1 MSYTTNDFIYISTEL
16 TEEESTKIVT
26 FEYMNFLYYVI
37 CFEGIIQFI
46 RGQRHDEPLTNGEMP
61 TYEQGLEHDNR
72 RELYNGDH
80 QPLQEWIDING
91 Y

>member
-1 MSYTTNDFIYISTEL
+1 MSYTTNDFIYIRTE
-16 TEEESTKIVT
+16 EYPEESTKEIF
-26 FEYMNFLYYVI
+26 FEYLNFVYSVV

-46 RGQRHDEPLTNGEMP
+46 RGQRHTELLTNGEIP
-61 TYEQGLEHDNR
+61 TYQQGLEHDIR

-80 QPLQEWIDING
+80 QPLQEWIDTNG

>member
-16 TEEESTKIVT
+16 TGEESTKIIT

-37 CFEGIIQFI
+37 CFENIIQFI
-46 RGQRHDEPLTNGEMP
+46 RGQRHTEPLTNGEIP
-61 TYEQGLEHDNR
+61 TYEQGLEHDLR
-72 RELYNGDH
+72 RKLYNGDH
-80 QPLQEWIDING
+80 QPLQEWIDNNG

>member
-37 CFEGIIQFI
+37 CFENIIQFI

-61 TYEQGLEHDNR
+61 TYEQCLEHDNR

-80 QPLQEWIDING
+80 QPLQEWINTNG

>member
-16 TEEESTKIVT
+16 TGEESTKIVT
-26 FEYMNFLYYVI
+26 FEYMNFVYSVR
-37 CFEGIIQFI
+37 CFENIIQYI
-46 RGQRHDEPLTNGEMP
+46 GGQRHTEPLTNGDIP
-61 TYEQGLEHDNR
+61 TYEQGLEHDLR

-80 QPLQEWIDING
+80 QPLQEWIDSNN

>member
-16 TEEESTKIVT
+16 TGEESTKIVT
-26 FEYMNFLYYVI
+26 FEYMNFLYYVR
-37 CFEGIIQFI
+37 CFENIIQFI
-46 RGQRHDEPLTNGEMP
+46 RGQRHSEPLTNGDIP
-61 TYEQGLEHDNR
+61 TYEQGLEHDSR

-80 QPLQEWIDING
+80 QPLQEWIDTNG

>member
-16 TEEESTKIVT
+16 TGEESTKKVF
-26 FEYMNFLYYVI
+26 FEYMNFVYYVR
-37 CFEGIIQFI
+37 CFENIIQYI
-46 RGQRHDEPLTNGEMP
+46 GGQRHTEPLTNGDIP
-61 TYEQGLEHDNR
+61 TYEQGLEHDLR

-80 QPLQEWIDING
+80 VPLQEWLDTNG

>member
-16 TEEESTKIVT
+16 IEEESTKIVT
-26 FEYMNFLYYVI
+26 FEYMNFLYYVR
-37 CFEGIIQFI
+37 CFENIIQFI
-46 RGQRHDEPLTNGEMP
+46 RGQRHGEPLTNGEIP
-61 TYEQGLEHDNR
+61 TPEQCTEHDLR

-80 QPLQEWIDING
+80 QPLQDWIDSNN

>member
-1 MSYTTNDFIYISTEL
+1 MSYTTDDFIYIR
-16 TEEESTKIVT
+16 TEEYPEDFTKEIF
-26 FEYMNFLYYVI
+26 FEYMNFVYSVR
-37 CFEGIIQFI
+37 CFENIIQYI
-46 RGQRHDEPLTNGEMP
+46 GGQRHSELLTNGNIP

-80 QPLQEWIDING
+80 QPLQEWIDSNN

>member
-1 MSYTTNDFIYISTEL
+1 
-16 TEEESTKIVT
+16 
-26 FEYMNFLYYVI
+26 
-37 CFEGIIQFI
+37 
-46 RGQRHDEPLTNGEMP
+46 MP

-80 QPLQEWIDING
+80 QPLQEWIDTNG